1 MSLGQSSGSRKEL
14 AEVWK
19 MNREFGTRAVV
30 TLRYDYGYG
39 YDYDYVT
46 LGAAQT
52 YK

>member
-1 MSLGQSSGSRKEL
+1 MILAQATMSSNSSHIP
-14 AEVWK
+14 A
-19 MNREFGTRAVV
+19 RAVV

>member
-1 MSLGQSSGSRKEL
+1 MEAGRAWESIETSHDSVDDFH
-14 AEVWK
+14 A
-19 MNREFGTRAVV
+19 RAVV

-39 YDYDYVT
+39 YGYDYVT